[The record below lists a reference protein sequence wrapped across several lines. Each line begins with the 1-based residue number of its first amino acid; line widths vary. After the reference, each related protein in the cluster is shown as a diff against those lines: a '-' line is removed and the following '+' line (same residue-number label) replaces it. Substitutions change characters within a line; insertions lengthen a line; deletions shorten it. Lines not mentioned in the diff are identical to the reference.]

1 MRPQRFKPL
10 SLKKLT
16 TYSLR
21 ERKSKVRLEDF
32 AKPWTPG
39 GSFQSFLESLPHLLA
54 AQDFQAIAAALLK
67 ARTENRTIHWAMG
80 AHVIKVGLN
89 PVLIALME
97 QGFVSALSLNGAGV
111 IHDTELAMVGR
122 TSEDVDQELGKG
134 TFGMARE
141 TATFLNRSIS
151 QGDKKG
157 LGLGRAV
164 GQALLAS
171 GFTFL
176 SASLLATACR
186 LDIPV
191 TVHVAIGTDII
202 HLHPSMDA
210 RATGKTSHRDF
221 QTFCSVVRSLEEGAF
236 INIGSAVV
244 LPEVFLKAITLVRNL
259 GFPLNHF
266 TTVNL
271 DFIRHYRPS
280 TNVVHRPTM
289 EGGKG
294 YYLVGHHELM
304 VPLLAA
310 SLLEGWGREGRKACQ
325 KRRK

>member
-1 MRPQRFKPL
+1 MKPQQFKPL
-10 SLKKLT
+10 SLKKLS

-21 ERKSKVRLEDF
+21 ERKSKVSLEDF
-32 AKPWTPG
+32 ARSWTPG

-54 AQDFQAIAAALLK
+54 AEDFLAVVSALLK
-67 ARTENRTIHWAMG
+67 ARKGDKTLHWAMG

-97 QGFVSALSLNGAGV
+97 QGFISALSLNGAGV

-141 TATFLNRSIS
+141 TATFLNRAIS
-151 QGDKKG
+151 QGDKKD

-164 GQALLAS
+164 GQALTAAR
-171 GFTFL
+171 FPFL
-176 SASLLATACR
+176 STSLLATAFR

-210 RATGKTSHRDF
+210 RATGKASHRDF
-221 QTFCSVVRSLEEGAF
+221 QTFCAVVRSLEEGAF

-266 TTVNL
+266 TTVNM

-280 TNVVHRPTM
+280 TNVVRRPTM
-289 EGGKG
+289 EGGRG

-310 SLLEGWGREGRKACQ
+310 SLLEGWGREGVNACQ
-325 KRRK
+325 KQGK